1 MAFDIQQARND
12 GKSDDAIAAY
22 LSKKHNFDIERATTD
37 GKSVSNIISHLM
49 SKEDVPAAPT
59 VEPKGFGEQFLDSSI
74 NQLPAI
80 LGTAAPAAAA
90 LMTGGVSL
98 PMSGA
103 LAGTGAMAGEA
114 LRQYLTDTPA
124 DFPKQVKEGAY
135 GLAGEGM
142 GAAVATVGP
151 ALVAGVKSGLGLG
164 RQSPRQLIP
173 LAEREAAQQVA
184 RQAGTSIPAS
194 RMGGNFTQALE
205 GVSRAGFG
213 EGAFV
218 AADKQLGTALT
229 KEVKNIVDSSVVNA
243 VTDKEAGDALNLAF
257 STAEKRVKEAVAP
270 FYNKVIPEQ
279 GGGVGVYTTSLGA
292 KAQNLLNKSFA
303 KTRSGRSVG
312 LESEDLQLLK
322 DLADV
327 KTVMSFADAHELRS
341 SLLRQKRALGNKYGA
356 DNEFS
361 TLLTNS
367 ITTLNK
373 QMDTAAT
380 NFNPQLLRAYKAV
393 SLKYSRT
400 MSDLYDD
407 VVVGVLKKN
416 PERVGETI
424 GRTGN
429 VTEVLKVRKA
439 LQRAKIEGINVE
451 PLQENLLNGY
461 LKEITSNLDGSLDNL
476 TGLADKMTDRKFKR
490 TFDVMTQLKP
500 DIKTNIAKV
509 LKTANIAAQGSAPTI
524 LQGRLGA
531 GGLVN
536 SMGILMAGGVAVGS
550 GSVAAGSA
558 VIGAQVIVAQIL
570 KSPAATNA
578 LLAAERM
585 AQKEG
590 LDAAIDFL
598 SKAKPIRRIIGQELA
613 RGEVGQDIL
622 KPTKDMIDNNI
633 PAN

>member
-1 MAFDIQQARND
+1 MAFDIQQARKD

-22 LSKKHNFDIERATTD
+22 LSNKHGFDIDRAKTD
-37 GKSVSNIISHLM
+37 GKSMSNIISHLM
-49 SKEDVPAAPT
+49 SKEDVPAEPIT
-59 VEPKGFGEQFLDSSI
+59 EPKGFGEQFLDSSI

-80 LGTAAPAAAA
+80 IGTAAPTAAA
-90 LMTGGVSL
+90 LATGGLSL
-98 PMSGA
+98 PWTA
-103 LAGTGAMAGEA
+103 AIAGGGSMAGEA

-124 DFPKQVKEGAY
+124 DFPKQVKEGVY
-135 GLAGEGM
+135 GVAGEGM
-142 GAAVATVGP
+142 GAAVASVGP
-151 ALVAGVKSGLGLG
+151 SLVAGIKSSLGL
-164 RQSPRQLIP
+164 SKKAPRQAIP
-173 LAEREAAQQVA
+173 LAARMEAQQVA

-194 RMGGNFTQALE
+194 RIGGNFAQALE

-213 EGAFV
+213 EGAFI

-229 KEVKNIVDSSVVNA
+229 KEVKDIVDSSVVNA
-243 VTDKEAGDALNLAF
+243 VTDKEAGDALTLAF
-257 STAEKRVKEAVAP
+257 STAESRVKEAVAP

-292 KAQNLLNKSFA
+292 KAQSLLNKSFA

-322 DLADV
+322 DLSDV

-367 ITTLNK
+367 ISTLNK

-393 SLKYSRT
+393 SLKYGRT

-416 PERVGETI
+416 PEKIGETI

-461 LKEITSNLDGSLDNL
+461 LTEITKNLDGSLDNL
-476 TGLADKMTDRKFKR
+476 TGLAEKMTDKKFKR

-500 DIKTNIAKV
+500 DIKSNIAKI
-509 LKTANIAAQGSAPTI
+509 LRATNIAAQGSAPTI

-536 SMGILMAGGVAVGS
+536 SIGPLMAG
-550 GSVAAGSA
+550 SVAYGTGSYAAGAA
-558 VIGAQVIVAQIL
+558 VIAAQMVVSQIL

-578 LLAAERM
+578 LLAAERI

-598 SKAKPIRRIIGQELA
+598 SKAKPIRRVIGQELA

-622 KPTKDMIDNNI
+622 KPTTDRIDNNI

>member
-1 MAFDIQQARND
+1 MAFDIQQARKD

-22 LSKKHNFDIERATTD
+22 LSNKHGFDIDRAKTD
-37 GKSVSNIISHLM
+37 GKSMSNIISHLM
-49 SKEDVPAAPT
+49 SKEDVPAEPIT
-59 VEPKGFGEQFLDSSI
+59 EPKGFGEQFLDSSI

-80 LGTAAPAAAA
+80 IGTAAPTAAA
-90 LMTGGVSL
+90 LATGGLSL
-98 PMSGA
+98 PWTAA
-103 LAGTGAMAGEA
+103 LAGGGSMAGEA

-135 GLAGEGM
+135 GVAGEGM
-142 GAAVATVGP
+142 GAAVASVGP
-151 ALVAGVKSGLGLG
+151 SLVAGIKSSLGL
-164 RQSPRQLIP
+164 SKKAPRQAIP
-173 LAEREAAQQVA
+173 LAARMEAQQVA

-194 RMGGNFTQALE
+194 RIGGNFAQALE

-213 EGAFV
+213 EGAFI

-229 KEVKNIVDSSVVNA
+229 KEVKDIVDSSVVNA
-243 VTDKEAGDALNLAF
+243 VTDKEAGDALTLAF
-257 STAEKRVKEAVAP
+257 STAESRVKEAVAP

-292 KAQNLLNKSFA
+292 KAQSLLNKSFA

-322 DLADV
+322 DLSDV

-367 ITTLNK
+367 ISTLNK

-393 SLKYSRT
+393 SLKYGRT

-416 PERVGETI
+416 PEKIGETI

-461 LKEITSNLDGSLDNL
+461 LTEITKNLDGSLDNL
-476 TGLADKMTDRKFKR
+476 TGLAEKMTDKKFKR

-500 DIKTNIAKV
+500 DIKSNITKILRA
-509 LKTANIAAQGSAPTI
+509 TNIAAQGSAPTI

-536 SMGILMAGGVAVGS
+536 SIGPLMAG
-550 GSVAAGSA
+550 SVAYGTGSYAAGAA
-558 VIGAQVIVAQIL
+558 VIAAQMVVSQIL

-578 LLAAERM
+578 LLAAERI

-598 SKAKPIRRIIGQELA
+598 SKAKPIRRVIGQELA

-622 KPTKDMIDNNI
+622 KPTTDRIDNNI